1 MHQRDSG
8 LWVPGAP
15 PGPDHHLII
24 PHPPELA
31 TEEGQVWVSGRHGH
45 PVLGGVYGLTASG
58 EPIEVVSYEWN
69 EPMRYAV
76 NRARAPSSTISSGS
90 TSTTDAGSAEPLS
103 IRSFAAESHPISSWN
118 SRGVAETST

>member
-8 LWVPGAP
+8 QWVPGAP

-24 PHPPELA
+24 PHPRELA

-45 PVLGGVYGLTASG
+45 PVLGGVYGSTASG

-76 NRARAPSSTISSGS
+76 NRPRAEQHHLERAFPQNKVREVEV
-90 TSTTDAGSAEPLS
+90 SATPLEFHDEIGWLS
-103 IRSFAAESHPISSWN
+103 AANE
-118 SRGVAETST
+118 